1 MHGFWPIFFL
11 LVVLKVP
18 VFSALGLV
26 WWASKQT
33 PENEEAE
40 DTGESGPDRRRPLRP
55 RPRGPHNGP
64 SGGAVRAR
72 IRARPAEPAPF
83 GRSQVRPDGHPTLPT
98 PRQPPRALDPKQQL
112 LDDEVQRGSPGVTS
126 GGA

>member
-40 DTGESGPDRRRPLRP
+40 DNGEGGPDRRHPLRP
-55 RPRGPHNGP
+55 RPRGPHGSP
-64 SGGAVRAR
+64 LGGGAARTRTRSAQADEGVRLR
-72 IRARPAEPAPF
+72 SRPMS
-83 GRSQVRPDGHPTLPT
+83 R
-98 PRQPPRALDPKQQL
+98 K
-112 LDDEVQRGSPGVTS
+112 
-126 GGA
+126 

>member
-40 DTGESGPDRRRPLRP
+40 DNNEGGPDRWRPLRP

-64 SGGAVRAR
+64 LGGGAKKR
-72 IRARPAEPAPF
+72 IRTHPTEPAPF
-83 GRSQVRPDGHPTLPT
+83 GRSQVPLDGHGSASPDRA
-98 PRQPPRALDPKQQL
+98 RQP
-112 LDDEVQRGSPGVTS
+112 G
-126 GGA
+126 